1 MKKLVSLII
10 AMSIFFSIN
19 CAIFATNVSY
29 MADFESADAKF
40 GNSTTYSGTKNTAGD
55 YSDFV
60 KPEWVADGGKENST
74 GLRITYKAA
83 TWYAGEVFFPIPV
96 AWQNGADA
104 EYLNFD
110 YNGKGI
116 VNISL
121 STGSAATDTLTKGTK
136 YSYKLN
142 ADTNGEWQSISIP
155 LSEFKNNGNPV
166 TIANIGCVTFQAG
179 ENGGLSNSASE
190 TKAMTAAEL
199 EAKARNGSIIFDNME
214 LSNVGENVLNP
225 NATPEPTEKPDN
237 TTRTIDFD
245 TYTLSHKQTWAGFN
259 NNDKTYSDSIKSEI
273 TENGKEGCALEL
285 TYKAASWYAGEIF
298 MSIPKEWAIYK
309 NSECLEFDA
318 NGQ

>member
-110 YNGKGI
+110 YNGK
-116 VNISL
+116 
-121 STGSAATDTLTKGTK
+121 
-136 YSYKLN
+136 
-142 ADTNGEWQSISIP
+142 
-155 LSEFKNNGNPV
+155 
-166 TIANIGCVTFQAG
+166 
-179 ENGGLSNSASE
+179 
-190 TKAMTAAEL
+190 
-199 EAKARNGSIIFDNME
+199 
-214 LSNVGENVLNP
+214 VL
-225 NATPEPTEKPDN
+225 
-237 TTRTIDFD
+237 
-245 TYTLSHKQTWAGFN
+245 
-259 NNDKTYSDSIKSEI
+259 
-273 TENGKEGCALEL
+273 
-285 TYKAASWYAGEIF
+285 
-298 MSIPKEWAIYK
+298 
-309 NSECLEFDA
+309 
-318 NGQ
+318 

>member
-121 STGSAATDTLTKGTK
+121 STGSAATLLRKV
-136 YSYKLN
+136 
-142 ADTNGEWQSISIP
+142 QSTVINLMPI
-155 LSEFKNNGNPV
+155 
-166 TIANIGCVTFQAG
+166 
-179 ENGGLSNSASE
+179 
-190 TKAMTAAEL
+190 
-199 EAKARNGSIIFDNME
+199 
-214 LSNVGENVLNP
+214 
-225 NATPEPTEKPDN
+225 
-237 TTRTIDFD
+237 
-245 TYTLSHKQTWAGFN
+245 QTV
-259 NNDKTYSDSIKSEI
+259 
-273 TENGKEGCALEL
+273 NGKV
-285 TYKAASWYAGEIF
+285 
-298 MSIPKEWAIYK
+298 
-309 NSECLEFDA
+309 
-318 NGQ
+318 